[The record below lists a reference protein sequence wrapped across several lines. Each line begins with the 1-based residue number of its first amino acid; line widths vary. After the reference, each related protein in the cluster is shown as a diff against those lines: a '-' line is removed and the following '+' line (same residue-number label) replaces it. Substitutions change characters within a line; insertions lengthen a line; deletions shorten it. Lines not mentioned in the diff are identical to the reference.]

1 MGRTKLWSEQ
11 MQARFAQG
19 TFEWIESALEHGED
33 RTDFVREAVVRE
45 LRRRLKLKDIE
56 LDYLLKGGDDDQ
68 KKNGKRRA

>member
-19 TFEWIESALEHGED
+19 TFEWIGSALYEGED

-68 KKNGKRRA
+68 KKKGKRRA